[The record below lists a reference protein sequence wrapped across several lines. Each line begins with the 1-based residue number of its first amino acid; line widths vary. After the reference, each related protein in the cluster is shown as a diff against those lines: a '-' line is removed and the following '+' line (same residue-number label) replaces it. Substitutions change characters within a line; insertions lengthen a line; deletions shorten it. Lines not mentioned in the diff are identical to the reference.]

1 MQPIR
6 IGFLSTA
13 AIGDLVLR
21 GARKSDQVEVIAVA
35 SRDLARA
42 QSHARERGIERAY
55 GSYEELL
62 ADPDLDAVYV
72 ALPNVFHVEWS
83 IRALEAGKH
92 VLCEKPLS
100 RDPAEVERAFDAAER
115 AGRIL
120 MEGFMYRHHPQM
132 RKLEELVS
140 DGAIGELLAVRSA
153 FTFVLDRPADVR
165 WTPEL
170 GGGSLLDVGCYCVS
184 GSRLLAGEPE
194 VVYAEQRLGETGVD
208 VHFAAMMRFPDD
220 VLAYFDCGFDAPQQ
234 GSLEAVGSEGSIL
247 VPDPWI
253 IDTWGLELRRDGGV
267 EQVGFEKR
275 NKYQAELENLVA
287 AIHGEAE
294 PLLGRTESV
303 GQARAVDAL
312 LRSAELGEPVALS

>member
-1 MQPIR
+1 MQPVR
-6 IGFLSTA
+6 LGFLSTA
-13 AIGDLVLR
+13 KIGDLVLR
-21 GARKSDQVEVIAVA
+21 GARKTDRVEVVAVA

-42 QSHARERGIERAY
+42 QAHARERGIERAY

-62 ADPDLDAVYV
+62 SDPDLDAVYV

-100 RDPAEVERAFDAAER
+100 RYAGEVERAFDAAER

-132 RKLEELVS
+132 RKVEELVS

-208 VHFAAMMRFPDD
+208 VHFAATMRFPGD
-220 VLAYFDCGFDAPQQ
+220 VLAHFDCGFDAPQQ
-234 GSLEAVGSEGSIL
+234 GLLEAVGSEGSIL

-253 IDTWGLELRRDGGV
+253 IDTWGLELRRNGRV
-267 EQVGFEKR
+267 ERVELQKR
-275 NKYQAELENLVA
+275 NKYQAELENLAA

-294 PLLGRTESV
+294 PLLGRAESV
-303 GQARAVDAL
+303 GQARALDAL
-312 LRSAELGEPVALS
+312 LRSADLGEPVTLS

>member
-1 MQPIR
+1 MKSLR
-6 IGFLSTA
+6 LGFLSTA
-13 AIGDLVLR
+13 KIGDLVLR
-21 GARKSDQVEVIAVA
+21 GARKSDKVEVVAVA

-42 QSHARERGIERAY
+42 QAHARERGIERAY
-55 GSYEELL
+55 GSYEDLL
-62 ADPDLDAVYV
+62 ADPELDAVYV

-100 RDPAEVERAFDAAER
+100 RDPAEVERAFDAAAR

-132 RKLEELVS
+132 RKLEELVAE
-140 DGAIGELLAVRSA
+140 GAIGDLRAVRSA
-153 FTFVLDRPADVR
+153 FTFVLDRPGDVR

-208 VHFAAMMRFPDD
+208 VHFAATMRFPGD
-220 VLAYFDCGFDAPQQ
+220 VLAHFDCGFDAPQQ
-234 GSLEAVGSEGSIL
+234 GLLEAVGSEGSIL
-247 VPDPWI
+247 VPDPFI
-253 IDTWGLELRRDGGV
+253 IDTWGLDLRRDGRV
-267 EQVGFEKR
+267 ERVELEKR
-275 NKYQAELENLVA
+275 NKYQAELENLAA
-287 AIHGEAE
+287 AINGEAE
-294 PLLGRTESV
+294 PLLGRVESV
-303 GQARAVDAL
+303 GQARALDAL

>member
-1 MQPIR
+1 MGVVR
-6 IGFLSTA
+6 LGFLSTA
-13 AIGDLVLR
+13 AIGDRVLS
-21 GARKSDQVEVIAVA
+21 GARKSDRVEIVAVA

-42 QSHARERGIERAY
+42 QAHARERGIERAY

-62 ADPDLDAVYV
+62 ADPGLEAVYV
-72 ALPNVFHVEWS
+72 PLPNVFHVEWS

-115 AGRIL
+115 AGRVL

-132 RKLEELVS
+132 RRLEELVKG
-140 DGAIGELLAVRSA
+140 GAIGDLRAVRSA
-153 FTFVLDRPADVR
+153 FTFVLDRPGDVR

-194 VVYAEQRLGETGVD
+194 VVYAEERLGETGID
-208 VHFAAMMRFPDD
+208 VHFAATMRFAGG
-220 VLAYFDCGFDAPQQ
+220 VLGHFDCGFDAPLQ
-234 GSLEAVGSEGSIL
+234 GLLEAVGSAGSIL

-253 IDTWGLELRRDGGV
+253 IDTWGLELRRDGRL
-267 EQVGFEKR
+267 ERIDFEKR
-275 NKYQAELENLVA
+275 NKYQAELENLAA
-287 AIHGEAE
+287 AIHAEAE
-294 PLLGRTESV
+294 PLLGRAESV
-303 GQARAVDAL
+303 GQARALDAL
-312 LRSAELGEPVALS
+312 LRSARHREPVALS